1 MWGEILNAVN
11 ATKISKVVS
20 SIEYTLIGL
29 GQIGLIVCDWDGLGE
44 LMLIWIMIKITSR
57 ICQTWR
63 WCYCTPADIPT
74 RRRSVSP
81 IGAAEVELNDVACA
95 GYGGWQ
101 EWAAALFQQGWS
113 VTVGNLEGVAAI
125 ARTQFNVKCTKL

>member
-44 LMLIWIMIKITSR
+44 LMLI
-57 ICQTWR
+57 
-63 WCYCTPADIPT
+63 
-74 RRRSVSP
+74 
-81 IGAAEVELNDVACA
+81 
-95 GYGGWQ
+95 
-101 EWAAALFQQGWS
+101 
-113 VTVGNLEGVAAI
+113 
-125 ARTQFNVKCTKL
+125 